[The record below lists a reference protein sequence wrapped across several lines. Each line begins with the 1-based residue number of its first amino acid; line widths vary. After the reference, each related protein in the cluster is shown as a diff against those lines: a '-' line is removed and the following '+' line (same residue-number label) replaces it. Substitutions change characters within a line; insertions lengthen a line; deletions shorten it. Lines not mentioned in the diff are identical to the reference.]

1 MTHLAFEMNRL
12 QARVVSSSFLSRSSS
27 SLRWSGNVPSMILG
41 MPASR
46 PKNHQPGISSRAL
59 SAQVVLTVITLSA
72 TTGHDEHVSTSE
84 HDRDRGSLT
93 GRSTQ
98 QEHACMSEPIRKFN
112 VIVSLAFAVV

>member
-72 TTGHDEHVSTSE
+72 TTRHDEHVSTSE

-112 VIVSLAFAVV
+112 VLVSLAFAVV